1 MPAGRPLH
9 LPKTIQEHDFSIL
22 ARKEKHA
29 RTRIRLLGLDHLKKG
44 KTARET
50 AEFLCVHENS
60 VKRWLKNFTDQ
71 GLKGLK
77 ERLGR
82 GAKRKIPKDQE
93 EAFRTSILELQ
104 ANRKGG
110 RIRGSDV
117 LGLMKDKLG
126 IDCSL
131 DTAYES
137 LKRANFVWITSRSK
151 HPNSDQEEQDDFKK
165 NLQKK

>member
-1 MPAGRPLH
+1 MPAGRPLK
-9 LPKTIQEHDFSIL
+9 LPKTIQEYDFSLL
-22 ARKEKHA
+22 AKKEKHA

-60 VKRWLKNFTDQ
+60 VKRWLKSFVDE
-71 GLKGLK
+71 GLEGLK
-77 ERLGR
+77 EKIGR
-82 GAKRKIPKDQE
+82 GAKRKIPKNQE
-93 EAFRTSILELQ
+93 EMFRSSILELQ
-104 ANRKGG
+104 ANLNGG

-117 LGLMKDKLG
+117 LQLMKEKLG
-126 IDCSL
+126 INCSL

-151 HPNSDQEEQDDFKK
+151 HPNADEEAQDEFKK
-165 NLQKK
+165 KS

>member
-1 MPAGRPLH
+1 MPAGRSLK
-9 LPKTIQEHDFSIL
+9 LPKTIQEYDFSLL
-22 ARKEKHA
+22 AKREKHA

-60 VKRWLKNFTDQ
+60 VKRWLKSFVNA
-71 GLKGLK
+71 GLEGLK
-77 ERLGR
+77 EKIGR
-82 GAKRKIPKDQE
+82 GAKRKIPKSQE
-93 EAFRTSILELQ
+93 EAFRSSILELQ

-117 LGLMKDKLG
+117 LELMREKLG

-151 HPNSDQEEQDDFKK
+151 HPNADQEAQDEFKK
-165 NLQKK
+165 NS

>member
-1 MPAGRPLH
+1 MPAGRPLK
-9 LPKTIQEHDFSIL
+9 LPKTIQEYDFSLL
-22 ARKEKHA
+22 AKKEKHA

-60 VKRWLKNFTDQ
+60 VKRWLKSFVDN
-71 GLKGLK
+71 GLEGLK
-77 ERLGR
+77 EKIGR
-82 GAKRKIPKDQE
+82 GAKRKIPKNQE
-93 EAFRTSILELQ
+93 EAFRSSILELQ
-104 ANRKGG
+104 ANRNGG

-117 LGLMKDKLG
+117 LKLMKEKLG

-151 HPNSDQEEQDDFKK
+151 HPNADQEAQDEFKK
-165 NLQKK
+165 KS

>member
-1 MPAGRPLH
+1 MPAGRPLK
-9 LPKTIQEHDFSIL
+9 LPKTIQEHDFVLL
-22 ARKEKHA
+22 AKKEKHA

-60 VKRWLKNFTDQ
+60 VKRWLKNFIDK
-71 GLKGLK
+71 GLDGLK
-77 ERLGR
+77 EGIGR

-117 LGLMKDKLG
+117 LMLMKEKLG
-126 IDCSL
+126 INCSL

-151 HPNSDQEEQDDFKK
+151 HPNADQEAQDEFKK
-165 NLQKK
+165 NS

>member
-1 MPAGRPLH
+1 MTAGRKLI
-9 LPKTIQEHDFSIL
+9 LPKTIYEHNFYLL
-22 ARKEKHA
+22 AKKEKHA

-50 AEFLCVHENS
+50 AESLCVHENS
-60 VKRWLKNFTDQ
+60 VKRWLKSFSEQ
-71 GLKGLK
+71 GLEGLK
-77 ERLGR
+77 EGTGR
-82 GAKRKIPKDQE
+82 GAKRKVPAEQE
-93 EAFRTSILELQ
+93 EAFRTAILELQ

-110 RIRGSDV
+110 RVRGSDV
-117 LGLMKDKLG
+117 LILMKEKLG

-151 HPNSDQEEQDDFKK
+151 HPNSNLEEQDDFKK
-165 NLQKK
+165 NS